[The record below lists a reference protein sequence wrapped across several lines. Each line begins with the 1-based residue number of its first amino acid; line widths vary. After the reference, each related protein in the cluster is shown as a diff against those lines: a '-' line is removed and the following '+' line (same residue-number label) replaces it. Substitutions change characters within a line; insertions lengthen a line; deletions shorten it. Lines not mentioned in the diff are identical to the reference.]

1 MSEADKD
8 PPVRVAVVD
17 DHQLMRDGLLQLLQD
32 AAGIEP
38 VASAAS
44 AAAALRDW
52 QGWAADAILVDL
64 ALGEDQP
71 NGLELTRRLLDAGF
85 TGRVLLLT
93 MFAEPRLQ
101 AEARAAGAAGY
112 LLKDES
118 AETIARAIQA
128 SVAGAD
134 FVTSP
139 GAPAVVDENAPAQA
153 LSQREQEVLTHIAR
167 GERVKIIAANLGLS
181 QHTVDTYRR
190 RLAQKLDA
198 SNQADL
204 VRAAVRLGL
213 VQDS

>member
-1 MSEADKD
+1 MSGVGEA
-8 PPVRVAVVD
+8 PPIRVAVVD
-17 DHQLMRDGLLQLLQD
+17 DHRLMREGLLQLLHD
-32 AAGIEP
+32 AAEVEP
-38 VASAAS
+38 VASADS

-52 QGWAADAILVDL
+52 RSWAVDAILVDL

-71 NGLELTRRLLDAGF
+71 NGLALTQALLEAGF
-85 TGRVLLLT
+85 AGRILLLT

-101 AEARAAGAAGY
+101 TEARAAGAAGY

-118 AETIARAIQA
+118 AAAIARAIRD
-128 SVAGAD
+128 SVGGAE

-139 GAPAVVDENAPAQA
+139 GAPVVADESDSGQA
-153 LSQREQEVLTHIAR
+153 LSPREREVLTRIAR
-167 GERVKIIAANLGLS
+167 GEPVKMVADKLELS

-190 RLAQKLDA
+190 RLARKLNA
-198 SNQADL
+198 RNQAEL